1 MGKMEHTAF
10 FKGRR
15 AAAEGRRYQEVLEEL
30 AADRG
35 PKEAYFLLGYF
46 EKQFSGHAPMD
57 EEQPLELLQQAL
69 FEFFA
74 DRTNP
79 PVPRPCAQSE
89 ALHELLSSAAPVEFD
104 RYRFA
109 LFDFLDDLQRAVWYT
124 GVTTALHGQA
134 EGIEDEGLYQ
144 LEKIFQLPHI
154 QEGQKKLSHSRML
167 LENVLEKKRNSEIAA
182 YELYKTA
189 DDYCIFPSW
198 FYNGYLCGIELGRR
212 TIPGFQENKELTAKL
227 HLRFFS

>member
-57 EEQPLELLQQAL
+57 EEQPLEMLQQAL

-79 PVPRPCAQSE
+79 PAPRPCAQSE
-89 ALHELLSSAAPVEFD
+89 ALHELLSSAAPVEF
-104 RYRFA
+104 A
-109 LFDFLDDLQRAVWYT
+109 
-124 GVTTALHGQA
+124 TATA
-134 EGIEDEGLYQ
+134 SRSS
-144 LEKIFQLPHI
+144 IFWMT
-154 QEGQKKLSHSRML
+154 SSAR
-167 LENVLEKKRNSEIAA
+167 
-182 YELYKTA
+182 
-189 DDYCIFPSW
+189 
-198 FYNGYLCGIELGRR
+198 CG
-212 TIPGFQENKELTAKL
+212 TPV
-227 HLRFFS
+227 